1 MRYESRSRVSI
12 GPGTTFNGG
21 SMKFGVNLYKFIHYG
36 NDIAGTRE
44 FVLTAEQLGYNHVRL
59 LDHVVGVVAEK
70 HPGTWKYHSKTTLRE
85 IFTLLGYFSAI
96 TERIR
101 LVAAI
106 VVLPMRPTALVAKQ
120 AAEIDIL
127 SGGRMTLG
135 VGVGYSEVEFEA
147 LGMNFKDRGARME
160 EQIAVMR
167 KLWTEDC
174 VNVQTQWHT
183 LRDVALSPRPIQR
196 PIPIWF
202 GLGSDDRPVPPDPVL
217 ARIGRLGDGW
227 LPLFQPG
234 EEGRVAIEKVHAAA
248 RAAGRN
254 PADVV
259 MELNLIIG
267 DKSRTQLLDELK
279 RMRDF
284 GAMQVNVHFPAT
296 STREEIDGAKRFRE
310 VMDAWDNV

>member
-1 MRYESRSRVSI
+1 MRA
-12 GPGTTFNGG
+12 TTNGG
-21 SMKFGVNLYKFIHYG
+21 GMKFGVNLYKFIHYG

-44 FVLTAEQLGYNHVRL
+44 FVLTAEKLGYNHVRL

-70 HPGTWKYHSKTTLRE
+70 HGGTWKYHSNTTLRE
-85 IFTLLGYFSAI
+85 IFTLLGYFAAI

-135 VGVGYSEVEFEA
+135 VGVGYSDIEFEA
-147 LGMNFKDRGARME
+147 LGASFKDRGRRME
-160 EQIAVMR
+160 EQIDVLR
-167 KLWTEDC
+167 RLWTEDC
-174 VNVQTQWHT
+174 VNVQSQWHT

-202 GLGSDDRPVPPDPVL
+202 GLGSDGKPVPPDAVL

-248 RAAGRN
+248 RGAGRD
-254 PADVV
+254 PADIV
-259 MELNLIIG
+259 MELNLIVG
-267 DKSRTQLLDELK
+267 DKNCAQLIDELR

-284 GAMQVNVHFPAT
+284 GATQVNVHFPAT
-296 STREEIDGAKRFRE
+296 SAREEIDGAKRFRD
-310 VMDAWDNV
+310 VMDAF

>member
-1 MRYESRSRVSI
+1 
-12 GPGTTFNGG
+12 
-21 SMKFGVNLYKFIHYG
+21 MKFGVNLYKFIHYG
-36 NDIAGTRE
+36 NDIAGMRD
-44 FVLTAEQLGYNHVRL
+44 FVLTAEQLGYNHLRL

-127 SGGRMTLG
+127 SAGRMTLG
-135 VGVGYSEVEFEA
+135 VGSGYSEVEFDA
-147 LGMNFKDRGARME
+147 LGASFRDRGARME
-160 EQIAVMR
+160 EQIEVMR
-167 KLWTEDC
+167 RLWTGDC
-174 VNVQTQWHT
+174 VNFQGRWHN
-183 LRDVALSPRPIQR
+183 LRDVALSPLPIQR

-202 GLGSDDRPVPPDPVL
+202 GLGSEGKPVPPEPVL
-217 ARIGRLGDGW
+217 QRIGRLGDGW

-234 EEGRVAIEKVHAAA
+234 PEAQAAVDVVRAAA
-248 RAAGRN
+248 RDAGRN

-267 DKSRTQLLDELK
+267 DKNKAQLLDELR

-284 GAMQVNVHFPAT
+284 GATQVNVHFPAR
-296 STREEIDGAKRFRE
+296 SAAEEIEGAKRFRE
-310 VMDAWDNV
+310 VMDAF

>member
-1 MRYESRSRVSI
+1 
-12 GPGTTFNGG
+12 
-21 SMKFGVNLYKFIHYG
+21 MKFGVNLYKFIHYG
-36 NDIAGTRE
+36 DDIAGTRE
-44 FVLTAEQLGYNHVRL
+44 FVTTAEQLGYSHVRL
-59 LDHVVGVVAEK
+59 LDHVVGVVAAK
-70 HPGTWKYHSKTTLRE
+70 HPGTWKYHSGTTLRE

-96 TERIR
+96 TTRIR

-135 VGVGYSEVEFEA
+135 VGVGYSEVEFDA
-147 LGMNFKDRGARME
+147 LGTSFKDRGARME

-174 VNVQTQWHT
+174 VNVQTKWHS

-202 GLGSDDRPVPPDPVL
+202 GLGSDGKPVPPDPVL
-217 ARIGRLGDGW
+217 ERIGRLGDGW
-227 LPLFQPG
+227 LPLFQPVP
-234 EEGRVAIEKVHAAA
+234 ESQVAVDKVHAAA
-248 RAAGRN
+248 RAAGRK
-254 PADVV
+254 ASDIT

-267 DKSRTQLLDELK
+267 DKNRTQLLDELK

-284 GAMQVNVHFPAT
+284 GATQVNVHFPAKT
-296 STREEIDGAKRFRE
+296 AREEIDGAKRFRE
-310 VMDAWDNV
+310 VMDAWASA

>member
-1 MRYESRSRVSI
+1 MLTAGTRI
-12 GPGTTFNGG
+12 GRTNNSGG
-21 SMKFGVNLYKFIHYG
+21 KHMKFGVNLYKFIHYG

-70 HPGTWKYHSKTTLRE
+70 HPGNWKYHSKTTLRE

-135 VGVGYSEVEFEA
+135 VGSGYSDVEFEA
-147 LGMNFKDRGARME
+147 LGASFKDRGARME
-160 EQIAVMR
+160 EQIDVMR
-167 KLWTEDC
+167 RLWTEDC
-174 VNVQTQWHT
+174 INVQTRWHT
-183 LRDVALSPRPIQR
+183 LRDVALSPRPVQR

-202 GLGSDDRPVPPDPVL
+202 GLGSEGRPVPPDPVL
-217 ARIGRLGDGW
+217 ERIGRLGDGW

-259 MELNLIIG
+259 MELNLIIA
-267 DKSRTQLLDELK
+267 DKNRAQLIDELK

-284 GAMQVNVHFPAT
+284 GATQVNVHFPAT
-296 STREEIDGAKRFRE
+296 SAREEIEGAKRFRD
-310 VMDAWDNV
+310 VMDAF